1 MKSLHPAAVLSLWA
15 SAAVFVQTLMPPV
28 FWWAALGVVCLAVVS
43 AAARMR
49 RLVRRVRILIL
60 VTLIMFG
67 LATPGL
73 RVMPHVGWLPLTWDG
88 LNLGAA
94 HATRLLVMVA
104 FVAWLL
110 ERLSND
116 RLVCALHAI
125 FLPLA
130 PLGVS
135 AERVAVRLTL
145 VFRAVDVTR
154 SAWRA
159 WFLEAESGDGPAH
172 IAIHT
177 QRFGTADRLAFAALL
192 IGVVL
197 WGLW

>member
-15 SAAVFVQTLMPPV
+15 SAAVFFQALMPPL
-28 FWWAALGVVCLAVVS
+28 FWWGALGVVCVATLS
-43 AAARMR
+43 AGPRMR
-49 RLVRRVRILIL
+49 RLLKRVRVLLL
-60 VTLIMFG
+60 VTLVMFG
-67 LATPGL
+67 LATPGVKVL
-73 RVMPHVGWLPLTWDG
+73 PHLTWLPLTWDG
-88 LNLGAA
+88 LTLGVA
-94 HATRLLVMVA
+94 HCTRLVMMVA

-125 FLPLA
+125 FSPLA

-135 AERVAVRLTL
+135 AERIAVRLTL

-154 SAWRA
+154 SGWRA
-159 WFLEAESGDGPAH
+159 WFLEAESGDAPAH
-172 IAIHT
+172 IAVHT
-177 QRFGTADRLAFAALL
+177 QRFGPIDGLAFGGLL
-192 IGVVL
+192 VGAVL